1 MAPRACVEGV
11 AAAAL
16 LLDSGMLPIPLPE
29 YAKRFALDDPQAF
42 LAEHPYP
49 ALHVGGLPH
58 YQRLPSGISEFTTRI
73 NPGAT
78 PEDPTEV
85 GTVLPLTKDRGD
97 SAGAMITLGRT
108 GNNDLVLADDRV
120 SKLHGYFQDQGQ
132 GWTYTD
138 AGSTN
143 GTLVDGAPVS
153 ALRQHLLEPGATLAL
168 SGEVVLVYLTPS
180 QLLRVL
186 RSVTE

>member
-1 MAPRACVEGV
+1 
-11 AAAAL
+11 
-16 LLDSGMLPIPLPE
+16 MLPIPLTE
-29 YAKRFALDDPQAF
+29 YARRFALDDPQAF
-42 LAEHPYP
+42 LAVHPYP

-58 YQRLPSGISEFTTRI
+58 YQRLPSGISEFTTQI
-73 NPGAT
+73 TPGVSAAG
-78 PEDPTEV
+78 PREV
-85 GTVLPLTKDRGD
+85 GTVLPLTKDRGE

-108 GNNDLVLADDRV
+108 GNNDLVLADERV
-120 SKLHGYFQDQGQ
+120 SKLHGYFQDQGE

-143 GTLVDGAPVS
+143 GTLVNGAPVS
-153 ALRQHLLEPGATLAL
+153 PLRKHPLEPGATLAL

-186 RSVTE
+186 RSL